1 MSNISKSYPPPSN
14 NPLPA
19 SNNPIPP
26 GGGYPPS
33 ESQSYPPPGSAYPPP
48 GGAYP
53 QPSGGVYP
61 PPAGGG
67 YPPPYGPTRV
77 GPPLAG
83 YYGPGYGVQA
93 PPVMTGLETSNRYVC
108 MNTMGQTIYKCSE
121 ALSSKRLIGVLLLL
135 VLYSC
140 SECCLDEL
148 EVEAPAGHTVGYVKQ
163 VYRGCDAY
171 YTIKDADGTVVLQ
184 IRGPSYCRCTC
195 YGEDINFNVL
205 SADGKVEVGRITKQ
219 WTNFIQEYFTDADN
233 FGISFPMDLDVKI
246 KATLIGAV
254 FLIDFMFFETSQR
267 RRTYYGGGVAVF

>member
-1 MSNISKSYPPPSN
+1 MHVEDN
-14 NPLPA
+14 
-19 SNNPIPP
+19 
-26 GGGYPPS
+26 
-33 ESQSYPPPGSAYPPP
+33 
-48 GGAYP
+48 
-53 QPSGGVYP
+53 SGTEVIRVNR
-61 PPAGGG
+61 
-67 YPPPYGPTRV
+67 PYKYRCCGH
-77 GPPLAG
+77 
-83 YYGPGYGVQA
+83 
-93 PPVMTGLETSNRYVC
+93 C
-108 MNTMGQTIYKCSE
+108 C
-121 ALSSKRLIGVLLLL
+121 
-135 VLYSC
+135 SC

-171 YTIKDADGTVVLQ
+171 YKIKDAEGTVVLQ

-205 SADGKVEVGRITKQ
+205 SADGKLEVGRITKQ

-267 RRTYYGGGVAVF
+267 RRTYYGGGAAVF